1 MARRRFSPLD
11 RVLGRIDDLDAQ
23 NLAILARR
31 LERERDL
38 METVLDTLREGVI
51 VLSHDSAIEYANTAA
66 VRLLGVS
73 EEAVNGSELRRVAPD
88 IAKALDMPVAVE
100 ALTREV
106 EVRYPESRVLRL
118 HLTRVGGS
126 QDAERARRVAVLSDI
141 TAERVQAEDRVES
154 ERIDSIVA
162 LAAGV
167 AHEVGNPLN
176 AIGIHL
182 QLLQR
187 EAEKLGDSPAAEKV
201 RNAAQ
206 VCRLEITRL
215 DGIVRDFLGAV
226 RHAPPDLVDADL
238 VTVVAET
245 MNLLKDQCGQLGIR
259 VAVDVANDIPL
270 IMADRNQVKQ
280 ALFNVMK
287 NALEAMDRGGE
298 IFIHLEADDEWV
310 VLSVKDTGVGIP
322 ADKLTRIFDAYYTTK
337 ASGGGL
343 GMLILLRILRAHG
356 GTVDIQ
362 STPNIGTTVTLRFP
376 LKHRRVKTLDAP
388 RA

>member
-206 VCRLEITRL
+206 VCRSEITRL

-322 ADKLTRIFDAYYTTK
+322 ADKLTRVFDAYYTTK

-362 STPNIGTTVTLRFP
+362 STPNVGTTVTLRFP

>member
-73 EEAVNGSELRRVAPD
+73 EEAVNGSELRRVSPD

-126 QDAERARRVAVLSDI
+126 QDADRARRVAVLSDI
-141 TAERVQAEDRVES
+141 TAERVQTEDRVES

-206 VCRLEITRL
+206 VCRSEITRL

-322 ADKLTRIFDAYYTTK
+322 ADKLTRVFDAYYTTK

>member
-126 QDAERARRVAVLSDI
+126 QDADRARRVAVLSDI
-141 TAERVQAEDRVES
+141 TTERVQAEDRVES

-322 ADKLTRIFDAYYTTK
+322 ADKLTRVFDAYYTTK

>member
-126 QDAERARRVAVLSDI
+126 QDADRARRVAVLSDI

-206 VCRLEITRL
+206 VCRSEITRL

-362 STPNIGTTVTLRFP
+362 STPNVGTTVTLRFP

>member
-51 VLSHDSAIEYANTAA
+51 VLSHDSSIEYANTAA

-206 VCRLEITRL
+206 VCRSEITRL

-322 ADKLTRIFDAYYTTK
+322 ADKLTRVFDAYYTTK

>member
-73 EEAVNGSELRRVAPD
+73 EEAVNGSELRRVSPD

-118 HLTRVGGS
+118 HLARVGGS
-126 QDAERARRVAVLSDI
+126 QDADRARRVAVLSDI
-141 TAERVQAEDRVES
+141 TAERVQTEDRVES

-322 ADKLTRIFDAYYTTK
+322 ADKLTRVFDAYYTTK

-362 STPNIGTTVTLRFP
+362 STPNVGTTVTLRFP

>member
-51 VLSHDSAIEYANTAA
+51 VLSHDGAIEYANASA
-66 VRLLGVS
+66 VRLLGVNPDDV
-73 EEAVNGSELRRVAPD
+73 AGAELRRLSPD
-88 IAKALDMPVAVE
+88 IAQALELPETVG
-100 ALTREV
+100 ALSREL
-106 EVRYPESRVLRL
+106 EVRYPEPRLTL
-118 HLTRVGGS
+118 HLARVGEQQG
-126 QDAERARRVAVLSDI
+126 AERSRRVAVLSDV
-141 TAERVQAEDRVES
+141 TKERVQTEDRVES
-154 ERIDSIVA
+154 ERIDSIVS

-187 EAEKLGDSPAAEKV
+187 EAAKLGDSPAAEKV
-201 RNAAQ
+201 RKAAE
-206 VCRLEITRL
+206 VCQGEIKRL

-226 RHAPPDLVDADL
+226 RQTPPHLTDTDLVA
-238 VTVVAET
+238 VVAEAT
-245 MNLLKDQCGQLGIR
+245 ALLREQMEQLGVR
-259 VAVDVANDIPL
+259 VSLDVPGELPL
-270 IMADRNQVKQ
+270 ILGDRNQIKQ

-287 NALEAMDRGGE
+287 NALEAMDRGGD
-298 IFIHLEADDEWV
+298 IHVKLSSDDEWV
-310 VLSVKDTGVGIP
+310 VLSIRDTGVGIP
-322 ADKLTRIFDAYYTTK
+322 ADKLTRVFDAYYTTK
-337 ASGGGL
+337 ASGGGI

-362 STPNIGTTVTLRFP
+362 STPDVGTTVILRFP
-376 LKHRRVKTLDAP
+376 LKHRRVRTLEAP
-388 RA
+388 KA

>member
-1 MARRRFSPLD
+1 MAHRRYSPLD
-11 RVLGRIDDLDAQ
+11 RVLGRIDGLDST
-23 NLAILARR
+23 NLTILARR

-51 VLSHDSAIEYANTAA
+51 VLSQDSAIDYANLAA
-66 VRLLGVS
+66 LHLLGVN
-73 EEAVNGSELRRVAPD
+73 EETVSGADLRRLAPD
-88 IAKALDMPVAVE
+88 LAKALELPVESE

-118 HLTRVGGS
+118 HLARVS
-126 QDAERARRVAVLSDI
+126 AMNDVDRTRRVAVLSDI

-187 EAEKLGDSPAAEKV
+187 EADKLGDSAAAKKVREAAE
-201 RNAAQ
+201 
-206 VCRLEITRL
+206 VCQSEIKRL

-226 RHAPPDLVDADL
+226 KPTPPQLIDTDLVA
-238 VTVVAET
+238 VVAET
-245 MNLLKDQCGQLGIR
+245 MSLLKDQLKQLGVR
-259 VAVDVANDIPL
+259 VAVDVSEDIPL
-270 IMADRNQVKQ
+270 ISADRNQVKQ
-280 ALFNVMK
+280 ALFNVLK
-287 NALEAMDRGGE
+287 NALEAMDRGGD
-298 IFIHLEADDEWV
+298 IFINFSVDDEWV
-310 VLSVKDTGVGIP
+310 ILAVKDTGVGI
-322 ADKLTRIFDAYYTTK
+322 ASDKLTRVFDAYYTTK
-337 ASGGGL
+337 ESGGGL
-343 GMLILLRILRAHG
+343 GMLILLKILRAHG
-356 GTVDIQ
+356 GMVDIQ

-376 LKHRRVKTLDAP
+376 LKHRRVRTLDAP
-388 RA
+388 KA

>member
-1 MARRRFSPLD
+1 MSRRRFSPLD
-11 RVLGRIDDLDAQ
+11 RVLGRIDELDAQ

-51 VLSHDSAIEYANTAA
+51 VLSHDSSIEYANTAA

-73 EEAVNGSELRRVAPD
+73 EEAVNGSELRRVSPD

-141 TAERVQAEDRVES
+141 TAERVQTEDRVES

-206 VCRLEITRL
+206 VCRSEITRL

-322 ADKLTRIFDAYYTTK
+322 ADKLTRVFDAYYTTK

-362 STPNIGTTVTLRFP
+362 STPNVGTTVTLRFP

>member
-1 MARRRFSPLD
+1 MSRRRFSPLD
-11 RVLGRIDDLDAQ
+11 RVVGRIDELDAQ

-51 VLSHDSAIEYANTAA
+51 VLSHDSSIEYANTAA

-73 EEAVNGSELRRVAPD
+73 EEAVNGSELRRVSPD

-141 TAERVQAEDRVES
+141 TAERVQTEDRVES

-206 VCRLEITRL
+206 VCRSEITRL

-322 ADKLTRIFDAYYTTK
+322 ADKLTRVFDAYYTTK

-362 STPNIGTTVTLRFP
+362 STPNVGTTVTLRFP

>member
-38 METVLDTLREGVI
+38 METVLDTLREGVL
-51 VLSHDSAIEYANTAA
+51 VLSADGAIDYANASA

-73 EEAVNGSELRRVAPD
+73 PSAVTGAELRRVSPD
-88 IAKALDMPVAVE
+88 IAQALEMPETVG
-100 ALTREV
+100 ALTREL
-106 EVRYPESRVLRL
+106 EVRYPEPRLLTL
-118 HLTRVGGS
+118 HLARVGDQLGG
-126 QDAERARRVAVLSDI
+126 ERSRRVAVLSDV
-141 TAERVQAEDRVES
+141 TKERVQAEDRVES
-154 ERIDSIVA
+154 ERIDSIVS

-187 EAEKLGDSPAAEKV
+187 EAAKLGDSPAAEKV
-201 RNAAQ
+201 RRAAE
-206 VCRLEITRL
+206 VCQGEIKRL
-215 DGIVRDFLGAV
+215 DGIVRDFLGAI
-226 RHAPPDLVDADL
+226 RQTPPLLADTDLIA
-238 VTVVAET
+238 VVAEAT
-245 MNLLKDQCGQLGIR
+245 ALLREQMEQLGVR
-259 VAVDVANDIPL
+259 VSLDVPGELPL
-270 IMADRNQVKQ
+270 ILADRNQIKQ

-298 IFIHLEADDEWV
+298 IHVKLGSDDEWV
-310 VLSVKDTGVGIP
+310 ILSIRDTGVGIP
-322 ADKLTRIFDAYYTTK
+322 ADKLTRVFDAYYTTK
-337 ASGGGL
+337 DSGGGI
-343 GMLILLRILRAHG
+343 GMMILLRILRAHG

-362 STPNIGTTVTLRFP
+362 STPDVGTTVILRFP
-376 LKHRRVKTLDAP
+376 LKHRRVRTLEAP
-388 RA
+388 KS

>member
-73 EEAVNGSELRRVAPD
+73 EEAVNGSELRRVSPD

-126 QDAERARRVAVLSDI
+126 QDADRARRVAVLSDI
-141 TAERVQAEDRVES
+141 TAERVQTEDRVES

-206 VCRLEITRL
+206 VCRSEITRL

>member
-1 MARRRFSPLD
+1 MSRRRFSPLD
-11 RVLGRIDDLDAQ
+11 RVLGRIDELDAQ

-38 METVLDTLREGVI
+38 METVLDALREGVI
-51 VLSHDSAIEYANTAA
+51 VLSHDSSIEYANTAA

-73 EEAVNGSELRRVAPD
+73 EEAVNGSELRRVSPD

-141 TAERVQAEDRVES
+141 TAERVQTEDRVES

-206 VCRLEITRL
+206 VCRSEITRL

-322 ADKLTRIFDAYYTTK
+322 ADKLTRVFDAYYTTK

-362 STPNIGTTVTLRFP
+362 STPNVGTTVTLRFP

>member
-1 MARRRFSPLD
+1 MSRRRFSPLD

-38 METVLDTLREGVI
+38 METVLDTLREGVL
-51 VLSHDSAIEYANTAA
+51 VLSHDSSIEYANSAA
-66 VRLLGVS
+66 VALLGVS
-73 EEAVNGSELRRVAPD
+73 SQEVTGSELRRVSPD
-88 IAKALDMPVAVE
+88 IAKALDLPVAVE
-100 ALTREV
+100 ALTREI
-106 EVRYPESRVLRL
+106 EVRYPEARVLRL
-118 HLTRVGGS
+118 QLARVGGS
-126 QDAERARRVAVLSDI
+126 QDTDRARRIAVLSDI
-141 TAERVQAEDRVES
+141 TAERMQTEDRVES

-187 EAEKLGDSPAAEKV
+187 EAAKLGDSPAAEKV
-201 RNAAQ
+201 RHSAE
-206 VCRLEITRL
+206 VCRSEITRL

-226 RHAPPDLVDADL
+226 RHTPPDLLDTDL
-238 VTVVAET
+238 VAVVAET

-259 VAVDVANDIPL
+259 VSVDVGHEIPL
-270 IMADRNQVKQ
+270 ISADRNQLKQ
-280 ALFNVMK
+280 AIFNVMK

-298 IFIHLEADDEWV
+298 IVINLSADDEWV
-310 VLSVKDTGVGIP
+310 VLAVKDTGVGIP
-322 ADKLTRIFDAYYTTK
+322 ADKLTRVFDAYYTTK

-362 STPNIGTTVTLRFP
+362 STPDVGTTVTLRFP
-376 LKHRRVKTLDAP
+376 LKHRRVRTLDAP
-388 RA
+388 KA

>member
-126 QDAERARRVAVLSDI
+126 QDADRARRVAVLSDI

-206 VCRLEITRL
+206 VCRSEITRL